1 LRALPKRRARFVLN
15 PIEMKKYAVLLI
27 ILAIPTRNLNGWG
40 FAAHKQINRSAVF
53 LLPGEMFGF
62 YKENIDFLTEHA
74 VDADKRRHGV
84 EGEAPKH
91 YIDLDLWGEAPFDSL
106 PRRWNDAVARF
117 GEDSLMN
124 NGIVPW
130 HVERMYY
137 RLVTA
142 FETRNAQQVLRLS
155 ADLGHY
161 IADAH
166 VPLHTTSNYNGQLTG
181 QHGIHALLETRI
193 PELYANDYNLLN
205 NKAEPILRPLLDIWE
220 VVFKSHSLVD
230 CVLVNEMKTRNL
242 IPEHLHFSYETRE
255 GRSVKVFSETYV
267 ADYHQ
272 RLNGIVEKRMRE
284 AIYTVASYW
293 MGAWVAAG
301 QPGLTDWQLN
311 RQAQLIDSSSTTNA
325 GNYRV
330 EPD

>member
-1 LRALPKRRARFVLN
+1 
-15 PIEMKKYAVLLI
+15 MKKYAVLFLI
-27 ILAIPTRNLNGWG
+27 IVIPSRNSNGWG
-40 FAAHKQINRSAVF
+40 FAAHKQINRLAVF
-53 LLPGEMFGF
+53 LLPEEMFGF
-62 YKENIDFLTEHA
+62 YKTNIDFLTEHA

-91 YIDLDLWGEAPFDSL
+91 YIDLDLWGEPPFDSL
-106 PRRWNDAVARF
+106 PRRWKDAVARY

-130 HVERMYY
+130 QVEKMYY
-137 RLVTA
+137 HLVTA
-142 FETRNAQQVLRLS
+142 FENRNAQQVLRLS

-166 VPLHTTSNYNGQLTG
+166 VPLHTTSNYNGQFTG
-181 QHGIHALLETRI
+181 QQGIHALLETRI
-193 PELYANDYNLLN
+193 PELYANEYNPLN
-205 NKAEPILRPLLDIWE
+205 RKAEPILRPLLDIWE
-220 VVFKSHSLVD
+220 VVLNSHSLVD
-230 CVLVNEMKTRNL
+230 CVLVNDLNTRNSV
-242 IPEHLHFSYETRE
+242 PEHLHFSYEARE
-255 GRSVKVFSETYV
+255 GRSVKVHSETYV

-284 AIYTVASYW
+284 SIYMVASYW

-301 QPGLTDWQLN
+301 QPDLANWRLNEQVQLTDTSA
-311 RQAQLIDSSSTTNA
+311 RTNT
-325 GNYRV
+325 GNYRI

>member
-1 LRALPKRRARFVLN
+1 
-15 PIEMKKYAVLLI
+15 MKKYAILFLVLLT
-27 ILAIPTRNLNGWG
+27 PSHNLIGWG
-40 FAAHKQINRSAVF
+40 FAAHKQINRLAIF
-53 LLPGEMFGF
+53 LLPEEMFGF
-62 YKENIDFLTEHA
+62 YKANIDFLTEHA

-84 EGEAPKH
+84 AGEAPKH
-91 YIDLDLWGEAPFDSL
+91 YIDLDLWGEPPFDSL
-106 PRRWNDAVARF
+106 PRRWKDAVARF

-142 FETRNAQQVLRLS
+142 FENRNVQQVLRLS

-166 VPLHTTSNYNGQLTG
+166 VPLHTTSNYNGQFTG
-181 QHGIHALLETRI
+181 QHGIHALLETRL
-193 PELYANDYNLLN
+193 PELYAHEYDLLN
-205 NKAEPILRPLLDIWE
+205 KKVEPVLRPLLDIWE
-220 VVFKSHSLVD
+220 VVLESHSLVD
-230 CVLVNEMKTRNL
+230 CVLVNEMETRNAV
-242 IPEHLHFSYETRE
+242 PEHLHFSYEARE
-255 GRSVKVFSETYV
+255 GRSVKVYSETYA

-272 RLNGIVEKRMRE
+272 RLNGIVKKRMRE

-301 QPGLTDWQLN
+301 QPNLNDWQL
-311 RQAQLIDSSSTTNA
+311 QGQVQLTDSSTTKNT